1 MASENKGK
9 KVAIVGSG
17 LVGKSWAMIF
27 ASVGYNVTM
36 FDIEPAQVAKALA
49 NIGDE
54 LDQFEK
60 DGVLRGT
67 LKAAEQKPLITGSSD
82 LAECV
87 KVSSELIKTKK
98 GYHKYAHLFLH
109 QDAVYIQEC
118 VPEILDLKRKVWNN
132 IDSVV
137 TNPNTIMASSSSCIV
152 PSKISNDLKHK
163 DQFIIAHPVSRTK
176 ISSKI
181 KGLLSTFTN
190 LKTR

>member
-87 KVSSELIKTKK
+87 KVSKAMKAKKIKELIPLT
-98 GYHKYAHLFLH
+98 YFDRML
-109 QDAVYIQEC
+109 C
-118 VPEILDLKRKVWNN
+118 
-132 IDSVV
+132 
-137 TNPNTIMASSSSCIV
+137 
-152 PSKISNDLKHK
+152 
-163 DQFIIAHPVSRTK
+163 
-176 ISSKI
+176 
-181 KGLLSTFTN
+181 TFKSAFPRSWT
-190 LKTR
+190 

>member
-87 KVSSELIKTKK
+87 KVSSELIKWESYVSTHIFSPSL
-98 GYHKYAHLFLH
+98 G
-109 QDAVYIQEC
+109 C
-118 VPEILDLKRKVWNN
+118 
-132 IDSVV
+132 
-137 TNPNTIMASSSSCIV
+137 CI
-152 PSKISNDLKHK
+152 H
-163 DQFIIAHPVSRTK
+163 SRMC
-176 ISSKI
+176 S
-181 KGLLSTFTN
+181 
-190 LKTR
+190 

>member
-87 KVSSELIKTKK
+87 KVSSELIKRDIISTHIFFFIRMLYTFKNV
-98 GYHKYAHLFLH
+98 FL
-109 QDAVYIQEC
+109 
-118 VPEILDLKRKVWNN
+118 RSW
-132 IDSVV
+132 
-137 TNPNTIMASSSSCIV
+137 T
-152 PSKISNDLKHK
+152 
-163 DQFIIAHPVSRTK
+163 
-176 ISSKI
+176 
-181 KGLLSTFTN
+181 
-190 LKTR
+190 

>member
-87 KVSSELIKTKK
+87 KVSSELIKRYFIST
-98 GYHKYAHLFLH
+98 HIFFLH

-163 DQFIIAHPVSRTK
+163 DQFIIAHPVSRK
-176 ISSKI
+176 KI
-181 KGLLSTFTN
+181 KYKN
-190 LKTR
+190 